1 MFEGRRF
8 SAGSGYKGWAVRF
21 SDCKVRTGAATTS
34 YSYGLSHIE
43 RTELARR
50 IAAALN
56 FTMHIPT
63 EELESA
69 DPLQIKR

>member
-8 SAGSGYKGWAVRF
+8 SAGGGYKGWAVRF
-21 SDCKVRTGAATTS
+21 ADCKTRAGAATTS
-34 YSYGLSHIE
+34 YSYGLSYVE

-56 FTMHIPT
+56 FTMNIPT